1 MKNQFLKLFNYVGLR
16 EFTCSITLLIILTKH
31 KDDGKEGVPVEGQGT
46 QQKHADAQ
54 QPACI
59 HKQAPRNQ
67 TQESHIKRF
76 QFSKP
81 HPKDNSE

>member
-1 MKNQFLKLFNYVGLR
+1 MKNQFLKLLNYVGLR
-16 EFTCSITLLIILTKH
+16 EFSITLLIILTKH
-31 KDDGKEGVPVEGQGT
+31 KDDGKEGVPVEAQGT

-54 QPACI
+54 QSACI

>member
-1 MKNQFLKLFNYVGLR
+1 LGSGSFVINIY
-16 EFTCSITLLIILTKH
+16 TLLKILTKH

-67 TQESHIKRF
+67 TQESHIKLPTFSIF
-76 QFSKP
+76 QTTP
-81 HPKDNSE
+81 QR